1 MSMEKKKIMSKELEK
16 ENRKRIGKEL
26 RAIRE
31 LQGWSTDQVGM
42 MAGVKGVTVEKV
54 EAGVFD
60 VKMDIITNIASCL
73 GYVIALKPMSE
84 E

>member
-1 MSMEKKKIMSKELEK
+1 MSKELEK

-60 VKMDIITNIASCL
+60 VKMDIVTNIACCL
-73 GYVIALKPMSE
+73 GYVIALKAMSE

>member
-1 MSMEKKKIMSKELEK
+1 MSKELEK
-16 ENRKRIGKEL
+16 ENRKRIGMEL
-26 RAIRE
+26 KAIRE

-73 GYVIALKPMSE
+73 GYVIALKAMSE

>member
-1 MSMEKKKIMSKELEK
+1 MGKELEK

-73 GYVIALKPMSE
+73 GYVIAFEPIRAE

>member
-1 MSMEKKKIMSKELEK
+1 MANELEK
-16 ENRKRIGKEL
+16 KNRKRIGEDL
-26 RAIRE
+26 RRIRE
-31 LQGWSTDQVGM
+31 QQGWSTEQVGM

-73 GYVIALKPMSE
+73 GYVIAFEPIRTE
-84 E
+84 D

>member
-1 MSMEKKKIMSKELEK
+1 MSKELEK
-16 ENRKRIGKEL
+16 ENRKRIGMEL
-26 RAIRE
+26 KAIRE

-54 EAGVFD
+54 EAGMFD
-60 VKMDIITNIASCL
+60 VKMDIVTNITSCL
-73 GYVIALKPMSE
+73 GYVIAFEPMSE

>member
-1 MSMEKKKIMSKELEK
+1 MSKELEK

-54 EAGVFD
+54 EAGMFD

-73 GYVIALKPMSE
+73 GYVIALKAMSE

>member
-1 MSMEKKKIMSKELEK
+1 MSKELEK

-60 VKMDIITNIASCL
+60 VKMDIVTNIASCL
-73 GYVIALKPMSE
+73 GYVIALKAMSE

>member
-1 MSMEKKKIMSKELEK
+1 MAKELEK

-73 GYVIALKPMSE
+73 GYVIALKVMSE

>member
-1 MSMEKKKIMSKELEK
+1 MANELEK
-16 ENRKRIGKEL
+16 ENRKRIGRELKE
-26 RAIRE
+26 IRE
-31 LQGWSTDQVGM
+31 QQGWSTDQVGM

-54 EAGVFD
+54 EAGMFD

-73 GYVIALKPMSE
+73 GYVIALKAMSE

>member
-1 MSMEKKKIMSKELEK
+1 MSKELEK

-54 EAGVFD
+54 EAGMFD
-60 VKMDIITNIASCL
+60 VKMDIVTNIASCL
-73 GYVIALKPMSE
+73 GYVIALKAMSE